1 VLVIQ
6 ATPGARPVRIAP
18 DARRVRIGQRAAME
32 TRDRLSPEA
41 LRSDVI
47 RRVRPLCPTM
57 ADPEFDALVERIVR
71 TELKFRGSAY
81 QLPTRAD

>member
-1 VLVIQ
+1 
-6 ATPGARPVRIAP
+6 
-18 DARRVRIGQRAAME
+18 ME
-32 TRDRLSPEA
+32 TRDHLSPEA

-47 RRVRPLCPTM
+47 RRVRPLCPAM

-81 QLPTRAD
+81 QLATRAD